1 MLKISTQIALCV
13 LLAFASSAAAAP
25 SPFDETRLP
34 PQVQRI
40 DGVLVPVPS
49 EIFRTLET
57 FRNSNW
63 KAVVHPD
70 LATLRTSGGSSQIA
84 LSLGLVIAEGFL
96 AVAAEDAVG
105 VQDLGKEAQKLAR
118 ALGVEKS
125 VVVRGN
131 SIIDHASKKEWAAV
145 REEWAGV
152 HADIRE
158 AMVEIGSEPLS
169 QLVSLG
175 GWLRGA
181 EALSALVSQHYS
193 AEGAQLL
200 SQPALLDYFGAR
212 VSQMEGKIR
221 ADPTVMEMEKGIVR
235 LRPLIGSDHRTPISE
250 QQVKD
255 IHNIAADLVK
265 SIALPETA
273 AAPTRQ

>member
-1 MLKISTQIALCV
+1 MLKSSAQVALFA
-13 LLAFASSAAAAP
+13 LLVFASFASAAP
-25 SPFDETRLP
+25 PPLDESRLP

-49 EIFRTLET
+49 QIFQTLDT
-57 FRNSNW
+57 FRDSNW
-63 KAVVHPD
+63 TAVLHPD
-70 LATLRTSGGSSQIA
+70 LATLQATGGSSQIA

-96 AVAAEDAVG
+96 AVAAEDAAG
-105 VQDLGKEAQKLAR
+105 VQDLGKEAHKLAR

-125 VVVRGN
+125 VVGRGN
-131 SIIDHASKKEWAAV
+131 SIVDHASKKEWAAV
-145 REEWAGV
+145 RKEWSGV
-152 HADIRE
+152 NADIKE

-175 GWLRGA
+175 GWLRGT

-200 SQPALLDYFGAR
+200 SQPVLLDYFGDR
-212 VSQMEGKIR
+212 VSQMESKIR
-221 ADPTVMEMEKGIVR
+221 ADPTVIEMEKGIIR
-235 LRPLIGSDHRTPISE
+235 LRPLIGSGNKTPISE

-255 IHNIAADLVK
+255 IHKIAADLVK
-265 SIALPETA
+265 SIDTKA
-273 AAPTRQ
+273 R